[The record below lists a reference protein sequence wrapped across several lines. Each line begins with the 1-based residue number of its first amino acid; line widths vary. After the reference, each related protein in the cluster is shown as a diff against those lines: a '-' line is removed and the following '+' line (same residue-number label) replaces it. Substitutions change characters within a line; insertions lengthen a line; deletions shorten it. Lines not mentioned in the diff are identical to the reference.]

1 MGNAVQDP
9 APTRQAQ
16 PPELPKWGV
25 GGSALLPGRLFSPS
39 SRRRHLSTVSAWHR
53 SHCPP
58 YSSPKWQ
65 WDAAG
70 PPPGSC
76 IPHAHPHPPP
86 RPLPTVPLQPW
97 GSQPNLSGCPGA
109 RSLPPCTLLHLLV
122 IRGAQGW
129 AGLRTS
135 PNSSWKSLSKARE
148 QIRDFTLPMFL
159 QLQHTCTARTS
170 LF

>member
-58 YSSPKWQ
+58 YSSPKLQ

-70 PPPGSC
+70 SPPGSC
-76 IPHAHPHPPP
+76 IPHAPHPPTPPSHCTCPALGQPAQPLRMP
-86 RPLPTVPLQPW
+86 RGTQPSPMHPAASL
-97 GSQPNLSGCPGA
+97 GNQGCSGMG
-109 RSLPPCTLLHLLV
+109 RSKNIPKFILE
-122 IRGAQGW
+122 
-129 AGLRTS
+129 
-135 PNSSWKSLSKARE
+135 SLSKARE

-159 QLQHTCTARTS
+159 QLQHSCTACTS